1 MWRRGWLVLLGGAA
15 LTVACLSVGALG
27 AVGVWYLSRGE
38 ATPTPTVIAQR
49 SELPSGWRQVSAG
62 NRVAFLAPEQGDL
75 PFQPGFF
82 WQSEPLPQPLNPLQ
96 YAVVVYLRVQQQ
108 SEQFYAYHAQW
119 VSFNGW
125 PAVELAYA
133 AVQNGQPYEAIL
145 WILTDGWTGYLIS
158 FVTPY
163 GTLPQYAPQLP
174 EVVNSASSWVA
185 PEPGPLAGGEVP
197 DVWTGSV
204 DSGSSVGGM
213 PAAWDWGDI
222 TTAPPLSGFED
233 PFAGAGWDS
242 GGYGFS
248 GDLYGDLSSSGLYDP
263 EHDAFNTWMA
273 EEWSQALSGEN
284 PDPTWQDDAGNLYWE
299 GPSGTLHEWSAD
311 YDPSIP

>member
-1 MWRRGWLVLLGGAA
+1 MSRRDWFILFGGAV
-15 LTVACLSVGALG
+15 LTVACLCVGVVGAI
-27 AVGVWYLSRGE
+27 GVWYLGRGE
-38 ATPTPTVIAQR
+38 ATPTEIALR
-49 SELPSGWRQVSAG
+49 DDRPDGWREVSDG
-62 NRVAFLAPEQGDL
+62 GVAFLAPTQGEL
-75 PFQPGFF
+75 PFQPGLF
-82 WQSEPLPQPLNPLQ
+82 WQYEPLPQPLNPLQ
-96 YAVVVYLRVQQQ
+96 YAAVVYLRLQQQ
-108 SEQFYAYHAQW
+108 SEQFYAYHTQW
-119 VSFNGW
+119 VSWNGW

-133 AVQNGQPYEAIL
+133 AVQDGQPYEAIL
-145 WILTDGWTGYLIS
+145 WVLTDGWTGYVIS

-163 GTLPQYAPQLP
+163 GTLAQYAPQLP
-174 EVVNSASSWVA
+174 QVLTEVSGSLA
-185 PEPGPLAGGEVP
+185 PEPGPLAGGQVPEV
-197 DVWTGSV
+197 WIGSM
-204 DSGSSVGGM
+204 DSGSALPNA

-222 TTAPPLSGFED
+222 VAAPPLSGFED

-242 GGYGFS
+242 DGFDFS